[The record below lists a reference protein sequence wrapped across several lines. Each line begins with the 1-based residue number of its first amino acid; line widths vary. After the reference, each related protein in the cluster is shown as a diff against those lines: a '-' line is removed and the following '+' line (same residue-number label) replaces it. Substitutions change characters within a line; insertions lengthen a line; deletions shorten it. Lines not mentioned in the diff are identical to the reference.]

1 MLCLLSPVTH
11 LLDAGS
17 SPYVACVAG
26 TYSNM
31 PLPQQLEHA
40 SKQSGFSDDKQRAA
54 AAASRPGVSLPAAS
68 ALHCRCYVAFMS
80 SRFKHQTQPDCSYQF
95 AIDVGVLM

>member
-1 MLCLLSPVTH
+1 MCRKACS
-11 LLDAGS
+11 S
-17 SPYVACVAG
+17 SPYVDCVAG

-54 AAASRPGVSLPAAS
+54 AAAASRPGVSLPAAAS
-68 ALHCRCYVAFMS
+68 AQHFSSLLAFMS
-80 SRFKHQTQPDCSYQF
+80 RRFKHQTQPDCSYQ
-95 AIDVGVLM
+95 LLK